1 MRATRVIPTAL
12 LAGLFLTLPG
22 TLPGIGGLGGPPT
35 AEAATAASAAE
46 QMLTLVNAERS
57 KAGCKPVRLDSRL
70 NAATSKHSTDM
81 ATNNY
86 FSHTSRDGRSFVT
99 RIKAEGYPTARSENI
114 AAGNTT
120 AQATFTQNGMLLVSV
135 QWPEAISASVITP
148 IVFCASLV
156 PWASATIDPE
166 TIWPS
171 LKPFATVP
179 WAARAVIR

>member
-1 MRATRVIPTAL
+1 MRAARVIPTAL

-22 TLPGIGGLGGPPT
+22 TLPGIAPADGIMGGAPV
-35 AEAATAASAAE
+35 AEAAASPAQ

-70 NAATSKHSTDM
+70 NAAASKHSTDM

-120 AQATFTQNGMLLVSV
+120 AQATFTQWMN
-135 QWPEAISASVITP
+135 SAGHKRNILDCTAKDMGVG
-148 IVFCASLV
+148 A
-156 PWASATIDPE
+156 ATN
-166 TIWPS
+166 S
-171 LKPFATVP
+171 RATYRTY
-179 WAARAVIR
+179 WTQDFGRG